1 MGVLAEQ
8 PDAAV
13 GLHGDRRVADE
24 GLVEDLAGRP
34 GGAVVAGHRDG
45 AAVTRPRLRVRRV
58 AQQQHLGARVVR
70 RGVREGPNDLGVVHR
85 VGQVLVGHR
94 LAPGLP
100 AVGGVGHLAEA
111 GAVRG
116 ARVEHEGAVGELDD
130 LVLVHAGP
138 DRRSGLPGLPVVVG
152 VDRDGLHRAAG
163 GPDRVLLHQA
173 PGVGAVLNLDA
184 LARGREAR
192 GPRVVLRDVRGDR
205 AVRPGPAVVRGG
217 RHLGLNDAPVL
228 RVGAGLRAAPALV
241 VGLDVEVEDR
251 ARLVVDDVARVGVA
265 DLLAGL
271 RALVDVGGRRPGLAA
286 VGGAALDD
294 VVRVGG
300 VAAAVAVVLRALVV
314 GDEQVPVGGG
324 GDRRDAVVVGG
335 RVGGHV
341 LGLAHR
347 GRQLRARVGRRRG
360 RGLRVVADDVDRV
373 AGGGERLEGGAVGSG
388 GRQGDRR
395 RPAAGVDVGLRDRV
409 GERLAVVDGALARL
423 EAAPVA
429 LAAQVVEGGLG
440 GGDVDRLVRH
450 RAHAHRVADGVAQL
464 VVLLARRRR
473 DRLDPQRVGLDRA
486 RRALDRLRGAQ
497 GLPGVLHGL
506 DLVGDLRGEA
516 AGLEVL
522 GGHRVRGQAGA
533 VGLGRPGRDVA
544 PPALGDVPGQ
554 VRRGRGVGVGLTAGV
569 GQGDVEGHD
578 IADGVEAV
586 RGRVHLR
593 DGDVGQTVR
602 RGDGVRRGR
611 GGDQAGSGQWQG
623 AQEGRQAPP
632 GKRTVRC
639 HRCSVLGCR
648 GGLAFNRRRRR

>member
-13 GLHGDRRVADE
+13 GLHRDRRVADE
-24 GLVEDLAGRP
+24 GLVEHLAGRP

-70 RGVREGPNDLGVVHR
+70 GGVREGPDDLGVVHR

-130 LVLVHAGP
+130 LVLIHAGP
-138 DRRSGLPGLPVVVG
+138 DRRAGLPGLPVVVG
-152 VDRDGLHRAAG
+152 VDRDRLHRAAG

-173 PGVGAVLNLDA
+173 PGVRAVLNLDA
-184 LARGREAR
+184 LARGRETR
-192 GPRVVLRDVRGDR
+192 GPRLVLRDVRGDG

-217 RHLGLNDAPVL
+217 RHLGLDDAPVV

-347 GRQLRARVGRRRG
+347 GRQLRTRVGRRRG

-373 AGGGERLEGGAVGSG
+373 AGGGERLEGGAVSAG

-423 EAAPVA
+423 EVAPVA
-429 LAAQVVEGGLG
+429 LAGQVVEGGAG

-450 RAHAHRVADGVAQL
+450 RADAHRVADGVAQL
-464 VVLLARRRR
+464 VGLLFRRRR
-473 DRLDPQRVGLDRA
+473 EGLDPQRGGLDRA
-486 RRALDRLRGAQ
+486 RRAADRLRGVERLT
-497 GLPGVLHGL
+497 GILHGF
-506 DLVGDLRGEA
+506 DLVGDQRGEA

-533 VGLGRPGRDVA
+533 VRLGRSGRDVA

-554 VRRGRGVGVGLTAGV
+554 VRRGRGEGVGLTAGV
-569 GQGDVEGHD
+569 GEGDVEGHD
-578 IADGVEAV
+578 VADGVEAV
-586 RGRVHLR
+586 LGGVHLS
-593 DGDVGQTVR
+593 DGDIHEAVG
-602 RGDGVRRGR
+602 RGGGVRRGR
-611 GGDQAGSGQWQG
+611 DGDHAGDGQSQG
-623 AQEGRQAPP
+623 SQEGGQAPQ
-632 GKRTVRC
+632 GGGILRC
-639 HRCSVLGCR
+639 HT
-648 GGLAFNRRRRR
+648 

>member
-1 MGVLAEQ
+1 M
-8 PDAAV
+8 
-13 GLHGDRRVADE
+13 
-24 GLVEDLAGRP
+24 EDLAGRP

-70 RGVREGPNDLGVVHR
+70 GGVREGPDDLGVVHR
-85 VGQVLVGHR
+85 VGQVLVGDR

-116 ARVEHEGAVGELDD
+116 ARVEHEGAVGELND
-130 LVLVHAGP
+130 LVLIHAGP
-138 DRRSGLPGLPVVVG
+138 DRRAGLPGLPVVVG

-173 PGVGAVLNLDA
+173 PGVGPVLNLDA
-184 LARGREAR
+184 LARGRETR
-192 GPRVVLRDVRGDR
+192 GPRVVLRDVRGDG

-217 RHLGLNDAPVL
+217 RHLGLDDAPVV

-335 RVGGHV
+335 RVGGQV

-347 GRQLRARVGRRRG
+347 GREVRARVGRRG
-360 RGLRVVADDVDRV
+360 GLGLRVLADDADRV
-373 AGGGERLEGGAVGSG
+373 ARGGERLEGGAVGAG
-388 GRQGDRR
+388 RRQGDRR
-395 RPAAGVDVGLRDRV
+395 RPPAGVDVGLRDRV
-409 GERLAVVDGALARL
+409 HERLAVVDRALARL
-423 EAAPVA
+423 EIAPVA
-429 LAAQVVEGGLG
+429 LAGQVVEGGAG

-450 RAHAHRVADGVAQL
+450 RADAHRVADGIAEL
-464 VVLLARRRR
+464 VGLLARRRSEG
-473 DRLDPQRVGLDRA
+473 LDPQRGGLDRD
-486 RRALDRLRGAQ
+486 RRTADRLRGAED
-497 GLPGVLHGL
+497 LAGVLHGL
-506 DLVGDLRGEA
+506 DLVGDLWGEA
-516 AGLEVL
+516 AGLKVL
-522 GGHRVRGQAGA
+522 GGDRVRGQAGA
-533 VGLGRPGRDVA
+533 VGLGDPGGDVA
-544 PPALGDVPGQ
+544 PAALGDAPGQ
-554 VRRGRGVGVGLTAGV
+554 VRRGRGVGVGLAAGV

-578 IADGVEAV
+578 VADGVEAV
-586 RGRVHLR
+586 LGSVHLS
-593 DGDVGQTVR
+593 DGDVGETIG
-602 RGDGVRRGR
+602 RGGGVRWGR
-611 GGDQAGSGQWQG
+611 CGDQAGDSQG
-623 AQEGRQAPP
+623 E
-632 GKRTVRC
+632 
-639 HRCSVLGCR
+639 
-648 GGLAFNRRRRR
+648 

>member
-1 MGVLAEQ
+1 M
-8 PDAAV
+8 
-13 GLHGDRRVADE
+13 
-24 GLVEDLAGRP
+24 
-34 GGAVVAGHRDG
+34 
-45 AAVTRPRLRVRRV
+45 
-58 AQQQHLGARVVR
+58 
-70 RGVREGPNDLGVVHR
+70 
-85 VGQVLVGHR
+85 
-94 LAPGLP
+94 
-100 AVGGVGHLAEA
+100 
-111 GAVRG
+111 
-116 ARVEHEGAVGELDD
+116 
-130 LVLVHAGP
+130 
-138 DRRSGLPGLPVVVG
+138 
-152 VDRDGLHRAAG
+152 
-163 GPDRVLLHQA
+163 
-173 PGVGAVLNLDA
+173 GAVLNLDA

-192 GPRVVLRDVRGDR
+192 GPRLVLRDVRGDG

-217 RHLGLNDAPVL
+217 RHLRLDDAPVV

-271 RALVDVGGRRPGLAA
+271 RALVDVGGCRPGLAA

-300 VAAAVAVVLRALVV
+300 VAAAVAVVLRALIV

-324 GDRRDAVVVGG
+324 GDRWDAVVVGG
-335 RVGGHV
+335 RVGGQV

-347 GRQLRARVGRRRG
+347 GRQLGARVGRRRG
-360 RGLRVVADDVDRV
+360 RRLRVVADDVDRV
-373 AGGGERLEGGAVGSG
+373 AGGGERLEGGAVGAG

-409 GERLAVVDGALARL
+409 GERLAVVDGALAWL

-506 DLVGDLRGEA
+506 DLVGDLWGEA
-516 AGLEVL
+516 TGLEVL

-544 PPALGDVPGQ
+544 PTALGDVPGQ

-569 GQGDVEGHD
+569 GEGDVEGHD

-593 DGDVGQTVR
+593 DGDVGQAVR

-611 GGDQAGSGQWQG
+611 GGDQAGGGQWQG